1 MIEAH
6 KIVEG
11 IDALP
16 TMPIAVSRMAQALAD
31 PDAGI
36 KDVVDIVKYEPGLTG
51 NILKMAN
58 SAYFGSTGPI
68 DSIHQAVTRLGMQQV
83 FRLVVISSAHTT
95 MAPSVSG
102 YDMPSG
108 ALWRHS
114 VACALAT
121 QCLAEQIGV
130 GRAETAF
137 TSALLHDVGKLV
149 IGNCLG
155 IDFAAIEKYAG
166 DNGVPFEQAERQ
178 IIGADHAQIG
188 AAILEKW
195 HLPQEVVAGVRWHHE
210 PDALEGKSPMVDLV
224 HVADAICVSM
234 GLGTGRDGLY
244 HRPSSSART
253 RCGISKLTME
263 QVISRTLGAMNEL
276 ADLFSLPKEEA
287 YHAL

>member
-16 TMPIAVSRMAQALAD
+16 TMPIAVSRMAQALSD
-31 PDAGI
+31 PDTGI
-36 KDVVDIVKYEPGLTG
+36 KDVVDIVKFEPGLTA

-58 SAYFGSTGPI
+58 SAYFGATGPI
-68 DSIHQAVTRLGMQQV
+68 DSIHQAVARLGMQQV

-102 YDMPSG
+102 YDMPPG

-130 GRAETAF
+130 RRAETAF

-149 IGNCLG
+149 IGNCLDL
-155 IDFAAIEKYAG
+155 DFAAIEKYAV
-166 DNGVPFEQAERQ
+166 DSDVSFEQAERKV
-178 IIGADHAQIG
+178 IGADHAMIG

-195 HLPQEVVAGVRWHHE
+195 NLPQEVVMGVRWHHE
-210 PDALEGKSPMVDLV
+210 PDAVKGNSPMVDLV
-224 HVADAICVSM
+224 HVADAICMSM
-234 GLGTGRDGLY
+234 GIGAGRDGLY
-244 HRPSSSART
+244 YRPSAEARS
-253 RCGISKLTME
+253 RCGISKRTME
-263 QVISRTLGAMNEL
+263 LVISRTLGEMNEL

-287 YHAL
+287 YYAL